1 MADLTVRHSRLSYFS
16 SVGMMLLGLVT
27 LFFVNS
33 QAGLALTVLGLVM
46 YLVYRRQ
53 SPRSQASGSRP
64 AGKGAAP

>member
-1 MADLTVRHSRLSYFS
+1 MADVTVRHNRLSYFS
-16 SVGMMLLGLVT
+16 SVGMMMLGVLT

-46 YLVYRRQ
+46 YFIYRRQ
-53 SPRSQASGSRP
+53 SARSRASSAHP